1 MEHKLEDLIDIPL
14 LQNLQEK
21 LNEIYAFPSAIID
34 NDGKVL
40 TAVAWQDICTK
51 FHRTNPVSEV
61 ECIKSDKYILEH
73 LHEANPAVSYRCP
86 HGLIDNAI
94 PIIIDGIHLGN
105 FFTGQFFTENPDL
118 SFFRRQAKRYGFNE
132 KEYLKAVKRVPVWSD
147 KQRKSYLEFIK
158 SFIEVIEGLA
168 LNRLKDIQFRK
179 LSAELPDLIYQF
191 TRRADG
197 SYCVPIASKGIY
209 NVFGCQPEDVRDN
222 FDAIAKVLHPDDAE
236 RVVRDIEYSA
246 EHLTYFT
253 CEFRTQIPGRPVQWI
268 LSRSTPEKLPDG
280 SVTWYG
286 FNANITERKKV
297 EEELIKAK
305 ERAEESDRLKSAFLT
320 NMSHEIR
327 TPMNGILGFAELL
340 KEPDLSPENLIKY
353 INIIDKSG
361 TRMLN
366 IINEIVDISKIES
379 GQMEINLKEV
389 NIREL
394 LDNLLIFFKPNA
406 DQKSLELELKIEWND
421 NEPIV
426 ITDGDKLYTIITNLI
441 KNAIKYTDKGSVLF
455 GVKKDTESFLF
466 YVKDTGVGIPEA
478 RHKAIFERFVQADI
492 SDIQARQGAGLGL
505 AIAKSYTEMLS
516 GKIWLESKPGFGST
530 FYVSLPI
537 NKREATMVSQ
547 GLKNNELLTNEK
559 IKNLKILVVEDDESS
574 SQLISIIIKNFCK
587 EIVCVQ
593 SGNEAVDFCR
603 TNPDTDIVFMDIL
616 LPGMDGYEATRKIR
630 TFNTKIIIIAQTA
643 YALYGERE
651 KALQAGCDDYISKP
665 IDNKQLK
672 ELIVKHYSNKI

>member
-14 LQNLQEK
+14 LQNLQER
-21 LNEIYAFPSAIID
+21 LNEIYSFPSAIID

-40 TAVAWQDICTK
+40 TAVAWQDVCTK
-51 FHRTNPVSEV
+51 FHRTNPVSEL
-61 ECIKSDKYILEH
+61 ECVKSDKYILEH

-86 HGLIDNAI
+86 HGLVDNAI
-94 PIIIDGIHLGN
+94 PIVIDGNHLGN
-105 FFTGQFFTENPDL
+105 FFTGQFFTEKPDI
-118 SFFRRQAKRYGFNE
+118 SFFKKQAKKFGFDQ
-132 KEYLKAVKRVPVWSD
+132 KEYLKAVKKVPVWSEE
-147 KQRKSYLEFIK
+147 KRVSYLNFIK

-168 LNRLKDIQFRK
+168 QNRLKDIQFRK

-191 TRRADG
+191 TRRPDG
-197 SYCVPIASKGIY
+197 SYCVPMASKGIY
-209 NVFGCQPEDVRDN
+209 NIFGCQPEDIRDN

-246 EHLTYFT
+246 EHMSYFT

-280 SVTWYG
+280 SITWYG

-340 KEPDLSPENLIKY
+340 KEPDLSPENLLKY
-353 INIIDKSG
+353 IDVIEKSG
-361 TRMLN
+361 NRMLN

-379 GQMEINLKEV
+379 GQMEINLKDS

-394 LDNLLIFFKPNA
+394 LDNLLIFFKPEANNKGI
-406 DQKSLELELKIEWND
+406 DFSMSFDWN
-421 NEPIV
+421 NSSQV
-426 ITDGDKLYTIITNLI
+426 ICTDREKLYTIFTNLI
-441 KNAIKYTDKGSVLF
+441 KNAIKYTDEGSVVF
-455 GVKKDTESFLF
+455 GVKREEESFLF
-466 YVKDTGVGIPEA
+466 YVIDTGVGIPEG
-478 RHKAIFERFVQADI
+478 RHKAIFERFVQADL

-516 GKIWLESKPGFGST
+516 GKIWLDSKPGYGSS
-530 FYVSLPI
+530 FYVRFPVKIADTKKIKKDNIKMEPI
-537 NKREATMVSQ
+537 DNKRIQ
-547 GLKNNELLTNEK
+547 
-559 IKNLKILVVEDDESS
+559 NLKILVVEDDESS
-574 SQLISIIIKNFCK
+574 SQLISIIVKSFCK

-593 SGNEAVDFCR
+593 SGNEAVEYCR
-603 TNPDTDIVFMDIL
+603 ANPDTDIVFMDIL
-616 LPGMDGYEATRKIR
+616 LPGMDGYEATRKIKE
-630 TFNTKIIIIAQTA
+630 FNKSIIIIAQTA

-651 KALQAGCDDYISKP
+651 KALEAGCDDYIAKP
-665 IDNKQLK
+665 IDTKQLK
-672 ELIVKHYSNKI
+672 GLIIKHFSNL

>member
-14 LQNLQEK
+14 LQNLQER
-21 LNEIYAFPSAIID
+21 LNEIYSFPSAIID

-40 TAVAWQDICTK
+40 TAVAWQDVCTK
-51 FHRTNPVSEV
+51 FHRTNPVSEL
-61 ECIKSDKYILEH
+61 ECVKSDKYILEH

-86 HGLIDNAI
+86 HGLVDNAI
-94 PIIIDGIHLGN
+94 PIVIDGNHLGN
-105 FFTGQFFTENPDL
+105 FFTGQFFTEKPDI
-118 SFFRRQAKRYGFNE
+118 SFFKKQAKKFGFDQ
-132 KEYLKAVKRVPVWSD
+132 KEYLKAVKKVPVWSEE
-147 KQRKSYLEFIK
+147 KRVSYLNFIK

-168 LNRLKDIQFRK
+168 QNRLKDIQFRK

-191 TRRADG
+191 TRRPDG
-197 SYCVPIASKGIY
+197 SYCVPMASRGIY
-209 NVFGCQPEDVRDN
+209 NIFGCQPEDVRDN

-246 EHLTYFT
+246 EHMSYFT

-280 SVTWYG
+280 SITWYG

-340 KEPDLSPENLIKY
+340 KEPDLSPENLLKY
-353 INIIDKSG
+353 IDVIEKSG
-361 TRMLN
+361 NRMLN

-379 GQMEINLKEV
+379 GQMEINLKDS

-394 LDNLLIFFKPNA
+394 LDNLLIFFKPEANNKGI
-406 DQKSLELELKIEWND
+406 DFSMSFDWN
-421 NEPIV
+421 NSSQV
-426 ITDGDKLYTIITNLI
+426 ICTDSEKLYTIFTNLI
-441 KNAIKYTDKGSVLF
+441 KNAIKYTDEGSVVF
-455 GVKKDTESFLF
+455 GVKREEESFLF
-466 YVKDTGVGIPEA
+466 YVIDTGVGIPEG
-478 RHKAIFERFVQADI
+478 RHKAIFERFVQADL

-516 GKIWLESKPGFGST
+516 GKIWLDSKPGYGSS
-530 FYVSLPI
+530 FYVRFPVKIADTKKIKKDNIKMEPI
-537 NKREATMVSQ
+537 DNKRIQ
-547 GLKNNELLTNEK
+547 
-559 IKNLKILVVEDDESS
+559 NLKILVVEDDESS
-574 SQLISIIIKNFCK
+574 SQLISIIVKSFCK

-593 SGNEAVDFCR
+593 SGNEAVEYCR
-603 TNPDTDIVFMDIL
+603 ANPDTDIVFMDIL
-616 LPGMDGYEATRKIR
+616 LPGMDGYEATRKIKE
-630 TFNTKIIIIAQTA
+630 FNKSIIIIAQTA

-651 KALQAGCDDYISKP
+651 KALEAGCDDYISKP
-665 IDNKQLK
+665 IDAKQLK
-672 ELIVKHYSNKI
+672 GLIVKHF

>member
-1 MEHKLEDLIDIPL
+1 MEYKLEDLIDIPL

-34 NDGKVL
+34 NEGKVL

-51 FHRTNPVSEV
+51 FHRTNPISEL
-61 ECIKSDKYILEH
+61 ECVKSDKYILEH

-105 FFTGQFFTENPDL
+105 FFTGQFFTEKPNI
-118 SFFRRQAKRYGFNE
+118 SFFKKQAEKYGFDL
-132 KEYLKAVKRVPVWSD
+132 KEYLKAVKKVPVWSE
-147 KQRKSYLEFIK
+147 KQRKSYLDFIK
-158 SFIEVIEGLA
+158 SFIEIIEGSA
-168 LNRLKDIQFRK
+168 QNRLKDIQFRK
-179 LSAELPDLIYQF
+179 LSAQVPDLIFQF

-209 NVFGCQPEDVRDN
+209 NIFGCQPEDVRDN
-222 FDAIAKVLHPDDAE
+222 FEAIAKALHPDDAE
-236 RVVRDIEYSA
+236 RVVKDIEYSA
-246 EHLTYFT
+246 EHLSYFT

-268 LSRSTPEKLPDG
+268 FSRSSPERLPDG
-280 SVTWYG
+280 SITWYG

-340 KEPDLSPENLIKY
+340 KEPDLSPENLLKY
-353 INIIDKSG
+353 INIIEKSG

-379 GQMEINLKEV
+379 GQMEINLKKL

-394 LDNLLIFFKPNA
+394 FDNLFVFFKPNA
-406 DQKSLELELKIEWND
+406 DQKGISFSWDFKWNEAD
-421 NEPIV
+421 PV
-426 ITDGDKLYTIITNLI
+426 VCTDSDKLYTIVTNLI
-441 KNAIKYTDKGSVLF
+441 KNAIKYTDKGSVVF
-455 GVKKDTESFLF
+455 GIKLETDTFLF
-466 YVKDTGVGIPEA
+466 YVTDTGVGIPEV

-516 GKIWLESKPGFGST
+516 GKIWLESKPGSGST
-530 FYVSLPI
+530 FYVRLPI
-537 NKREATMVSQ
+537 NKREETMVLQ
-547 GLKNNELLTNEK
+547 GVKNSEQLISEE

-593 SGNEAVDFCR
+593 SGVEAVEFCR
-603 TNPDTDIVFMDIL
+603 NNPDTDIVFMDIL
-616 LPGMDGYEATRKIR
+616 LPEMDGYEATRKIR
-630 TFNTKIIIIAQTA
+630 TFNKSIVIIAQTA

-651 KALQAGCDDYISKP
+651 KALEAGCDDYISKP
-665 IDNKQLK
+665 IDNRQLK
-672 ELIVKHYSNKI
+672 GLIVKHFSNKI